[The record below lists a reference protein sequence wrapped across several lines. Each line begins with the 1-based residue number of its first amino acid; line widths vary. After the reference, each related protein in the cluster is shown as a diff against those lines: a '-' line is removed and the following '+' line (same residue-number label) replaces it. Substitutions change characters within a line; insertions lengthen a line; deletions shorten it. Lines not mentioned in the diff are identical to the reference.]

1 MTFTFTIPK
10 KQTTYCNEFIL
21 LIQAFG
27 RMKLEHQNFETPAMT
42 VFISRSLPAKECD
55 FSYQEENRAEED
67 SQVEHWKSAA
77 RHTG

>member
-1 MTFTFTIPK
+1 
-10 KQTTYCNEFIL
+10 
-21 LIQAFG
+21 
-27 RMKLEHQNFETPAMT
+27 MKLEHQNFETPAMT